1 MAGDWIKMR
10 TDLYRDPKVC
20 MMADLLMADESELS
34 RHVNQNCQRNMTV
47 TRNVMR
53 NVTVG
58 ALVSVWGVMR
68 LQGKCEEA
76 DLVCDDVALGV
87 IDDIAD
93 LPGFGEAMAA
103 VGWVVKTA
111 DGLVF
116 PRFFEDNNVAPDG
129 SVRSKGAARQQRY
142 RDRKKAESDVTSD
155 VTRDVTVT
163 PREEKRREEKK
174 DTSLRS
180 VSTDSDQ
187 DDDEGQDQ
195 GKAKGKATGYT
206 PEFVRAWS
214 LYPKRAGGNSKA
226 DASKA
231 FAARVKAGVPADEL
245 IAGTE
250 RYAAF
255 IRATGR
261 EGSEYVK
268 QAATFYGPSAHY
280 AEPWTPPPPPQ
291 RAGGRPSINDFDV
304 PTGQYD
310 DIFERKRA

>member
-1 MAGDWIKMR
+1 MASALNADRLRIVGGLHAVWCLFDAHSEDGHLEGY
-10 TDLYRDPKVC
+10 TLAALDDLI
-20 MMADLLMADESELS
+20 
-34 RHVNQNCQRNMTV
+34 
-47 TRNVMR
+47 
-53 NVTVG
+53 G
-58 ALVSVWGVMR
+58 F
-68 LQGKCEEA
+68 
-76 DLVCDDVALGV
+76 
-87 IDDIAD
+87 
-93 LPGFGEAMAA
+93 PGFGAAMKAI
-103 VGWVVKTA
+103 GWLEETPES
-111 DGLVF
+111 LVT
-116 PRFFEDNNVAPDG
+116 PRFDEHNGQSAK
-129 SVRSKGAARQQRY
+129 RRAQETQ
-142 RDRKKAESDVTSD
+142 RKKDARASASDADKMRS
-155 VTRDVTVT
+155 
-163 PREEKRREEKK
+163 REEKRREE

-187 DDDEGQDQ
+187 DDDQGQDQ